1 MVHKLLPYKLIGNG
15 ANPMWPFAI
24 QKREVWDAKIQNTLE
39 FYPIKDKDV
48 NGRALQMLEGK
59 FKILFKI
66 VDIPLRHIS
75 NLVMICICLHN
86 MCIVNSNGFDMD

>member
-1 MVHKLLPYKLIGNG
+1 MVL
-15 ANPMWPFAI
+15 FAI
-24 QKREVWDAKIQNTLE
+24 QRREIWDAKIQNTLE

-59 FKILFKI
+59 FKILLKI
-66 VDIPLRHIS
+66 VDIPLRHMS
-75 NLVMICICLHN
+75 NLVMVCIYLHN